1 MSYRTFMT
9 NPDDSRSDRVLAEQ
23 EARDVLLDVGPSLD
37 NPNYDC
43 FGMDSK
49 KTALQKTPSSKGHS
63 QGNRADDSVQSKK
76 SKGESEDLF
85 GSWQK
90 KTSPATMPKKR

>member
-43 FGMDSK
+43 FRIDSK
-49 KTALQKTPSSKGHS
+49 KTALQKTSSSKGHS
-63 QGNRADDSVQSKK
+63 QGKRTHDSVQSKK
-76 SKGESEDLF
+76 STVAFEDLIK
-85 GSWQK
+85 SWQK
-90 KTSPATMPKKR
+90 KTSPGTMPKNR

>member
-1 MSYRTFMT
+1 MT
-9 NPDDSRSDRVLAEQ
+9 NLDDSKSDRVLAEQ

-49 KTALQKTPSSKGHS
+49 KTALQKTPSSKG
-63 QGNRADDSVQSKK
+63 NRTHDNVQSKK
-76 SKGESEDLF
+76 SKGESEDLIT
-85 GSWQK
+85 SWQK